1 MLNGAAIPDEE
12 RKNARFAGIS
22 TEYQVK
28 HFKRTLITAAL
39 PYVNGPLHLGHL
51 AGAYLPADIYAR
63 YCRLA
68 GIDTL
73 FICGSDEHGVAI
85 TISAEKEGVSPRVIV
100 DRYHA
105 LALDSFTK
113 LGLSFDHYS
122 RTSQPIHHQTAQEYF
137 LDLHAKGLLVPKTMP
152 QLYCAKDAMFL
163 PDRYVEGTCPN
174 CGSDRA
180 RGDQC
185 ENCGK
190 DLDPTQ
196 LINPRCKICGTT
208 PESRDATHLYFR
220 FGAFQ
225 EFLEKYVESHADDWK
240 ENVLQQ
246 TRSWLKAGLEDRAV
260 TRDLTWGVEVP
271 LPEMKGK
278 RIYVWF
284 EAVLGYISATKEWGE
299 RTGGDWKR
307 WWQDE
312 GTRYIAFIGKD
323 NIVFHTLQF
332 PAMLHAHGGYI
343 LPDNVPA
350 NEFLNLEGQKFSKS
364 RNWSIDLCD
373 YVKEFPA
380 DPLRYAMAMSFPETR
395 DADFTWRDF
404 QARNNNELADILGN
418 FVNRT
423 VTFAHKN
430 FGGAVPALLPAAP
443 GKTEEVL
450 ALLRSDLERL
460 ATSDGTADEV
470 EQGGEYLAL
479 QTKYGMYFTPNDFWM
494 LWRMFLAPRR
504 IATCFEQFRFRDGT
518 AATMDLA
525 RDANKYFNDSQPWKV
540 FKTDPER
547 CGVTVNI
554 CLQVVA
560 SLAVLVEP
568 VLPFTAEALRAIVP
582 VSVARGS
589 WSAASSPCLLSGAP
603 LGTPAILF
611 VKYDDARI
619 QREIDK
625 LGALGND

>member
-1 MLNGAAIPDEE
+1 
-12 RKNARFAGIS
+12 
-22 TEYQVK
+22 VK
-28 HFKRTLITAAL
+28 TFKRTLITAAL

-68 GIDTL
+68 GKETL

-85 TISAEKEGVSPRVIV
+85 TISADKEGVSPRVII

-105 LALDSFTK
+105 LAIDSFTK

-122 RTSQPIHHQTAQEYF
+122 RTSQPIHHKTAQEYF
-137 LDLHAKGLLVPKTMP
+137 LDLYAKGLLIPKTQA
-152 QLYCAKDAMFL
+152 QLFCPKDQMFL

-174 CGSDRA
+174 CGSTQA

-185 ENCGK
+185 ESCGK
-190 DLDPTQ
+190 DLDPSQ
-196 LINPRCKICGTT
+196 LINPRCKMCGTT
-208 PESRDATHLYFR
+208 PESRDATHLFFT

-225 EFLEKYVESHADDWK
+225 KFLEQYVESHAPEWK

-271 LPEMKGK
+271 LESMKGK

-284 EAVLGYISATKEWGE
+284 EAVLGYISSTKEWAEGA
-299 RTGGDWKR
+299 GADWR
-307 WWQDE
+307 LWWQDE

-364 RNWSIDLCD
+364 RGWSIDLPD
-373 YVKEFPA
+373 YVAEFPA

-430 FGGAVPALLPAAP
+430 FAGALPELVPAAP
-443 GKTEEVL
+443 AKRDEVL
-450 ALLRSDLERL
+450 SLLRHDLEL
-460 ATSDGTADEV
+460 LVNAEGTVDAV
-470 EQGGEYLAL
+470 EQTTAYTRTQAKYAL
-479 QTKYGMYFTPNDFWM
+479 YFTAQDFWM
-494 LWRMFLAPRR
+494 LWRLFVAPRR
-504 IATCFEQFRFRDGT
+504 IADCYEHFRFRDGT
-518 AATMDLA
+518 AAMMDLA
-525 RDANKYFNDSQPWKV
+525 RAANKYFNDSQPWKE

-547 CGVTVNI
+547 CGVTVNL

-560 SLAVLVEP
+560 SFSTLIEP
-568 VLPFTAEALRAIVP
+568 VLPFSAKTLRTL
-582 VSVARGS
+582 VSLDLP
-589 WSAASSPCLLSGAP
+589 AASWEASGMPMLCVGTP

-619 QREIDK
+619 QTQIDK
-625 LGALGND
+625 LGALGAPPTA